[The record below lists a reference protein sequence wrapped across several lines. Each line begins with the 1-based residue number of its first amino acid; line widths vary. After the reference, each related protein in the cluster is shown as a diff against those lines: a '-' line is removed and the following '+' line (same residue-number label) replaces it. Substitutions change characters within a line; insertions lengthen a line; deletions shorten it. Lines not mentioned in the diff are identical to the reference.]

1 MKRSNANKMILSESK
16 MKCLFVTGK
25 RLCKCMENDK
35 LSTQVNGKQLGQV
48 EFQKLLGVLI
58 DDKFSLVDHISE
70 LWKRLSLWIAV
81 LKTIR
86 RFLPIEQRILYHNSF
101 IKQAMMNGSTVW
113 TFCSVDNLT
122 KVLKLQKHAA
132 HVILN
137 ADTRDNSVKLFSRLG
152 WLPFYDEAK
161 INKCP
166 VGDCPQY
173 MKSLFTRNS
182 DIHHRRSRFGEW
194 NLVCRRFNRE
204 TEGGRT
210 F

>member
-16 MKCLFVTGK
+16 MKCMFVTGK
-25 RLCKCMENDK
+25 RLCKCIENDK

-58 DDKFSLVDHISE
+58 DEKCSLVDHISE

-86 RFLPIEQRILYHNSF
+86 TS
-101 IKQAMMNGSTVW
+101 
-113 TFCSVDNLT
+113 CSVDNLT

-194 NLVCRRFNRE
+194 NLVCKIFNRE

>member
-1 MKRSNANKMILSESK
+1 ML
-16 MKCLFVTGK
+16 T
-25 RLCKCMENDK
+25 
-35 LSTQVNGKQLGQV
+35 
-48 EFQKLLGVLI
+48 I
-58 DDKFSLVDHISE
+58 DFEKAFDSPDHEFSLKVLHTFNFEPSV
-70 LWKRLSLWIAV
+70 LWI
-81 LKTIR
+81 T
-86 RFLPIEQRILYHNSF
+86 
-101 IKQAMMNGSTVW
+101 
-113 TFCSVDNLT
+113 LT
-122 KVLKLQKHAA
+122 KVLKKQNKIRAA
-132 HVILN
+132 RVILN
-137 ADTRDNSVKLFSRLG
+137 ADKDNSVKLFSRLG

-194 NLVCRRFNRE
+194 NLVCKRFNRE

>member
-1 MKRSNANKMILSESK
+1 
-16 MKCLFVTGK
+16 
-25 RLCKCMENDK
+25 
-35 LSTQVNGKQLGQV
+35 
-48 EFQKLLGVLI
+48 
-58 DDKFSLVDHISE
+58 
-70 LWKRLSLWIAV
+70 
-81 LKTIR
+81 
-86 RFLPIEQRILYHNSF
+86 
-101 IKQAMMNGSTVW
+101 MMNSSTVW
-113 TFCSVDNLT
+113 TSRSVDNLT

-194 NLVCRRFNRE
+194 NLVCKRFNRE
-204 TEGGRT
+204 TEVAGHSK
-210 F
+210 